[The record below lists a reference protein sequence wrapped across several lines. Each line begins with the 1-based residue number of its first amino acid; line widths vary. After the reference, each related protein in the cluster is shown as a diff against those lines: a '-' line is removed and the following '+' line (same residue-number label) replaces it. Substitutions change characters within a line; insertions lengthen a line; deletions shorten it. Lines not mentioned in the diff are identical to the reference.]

1 MFLPTVAVAVAVA
14 MVQAAINKNKCTD
27 NVEVVLASS
36 NTYLENCEI
45 CSEGTRYFQ
54 NNMTIILPCAL
65 KE

>member
-14 MVQAAINKNKCTD
+14 MVQGAINKNKCTD

-45 CSEGTRYFQ
+45 
-54 NNMTIILPCAL
+54 
-65 KE
+65 